1 MSFLEGLGAD
11 ATLLDVYRRHPA
23 LARHTSWGWPRRPSS

>member
-1 MSFLEGLGAD
+1 MSFLEGLGAA

-23 LARHTSWGWPRRPSS
+23 LRLATSWATYLTGR